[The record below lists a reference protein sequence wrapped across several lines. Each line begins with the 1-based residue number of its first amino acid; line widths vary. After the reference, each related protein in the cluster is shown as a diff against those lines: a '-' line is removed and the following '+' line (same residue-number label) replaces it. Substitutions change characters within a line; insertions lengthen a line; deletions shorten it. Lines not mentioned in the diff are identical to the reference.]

1 MAIKITIVSTKGG
14 VGKTTLS
21 ANLGG
26 LLADRGVGGS
36 GIGIGI
42 CPGGVS
48 CNPVL
53 QLSAA
58 H

>member
-26 LLADRGVGGS
+26 LLADCGVGGS
-36 GIGIGI
+36 GIGI